1 MQAPILTH
9 HARQRSQQ
17 RSITSEVLSAI
28 LRKGSRTH
36 YKNVVICQLN
46 KGRETRYDGQ
56 RGQLVAILDREESCV
71 ITLWKKLPPHKRP
84 TRKGRAQTYQ
94 RVHWPQNQLLG
105 QFSPEDWE
113 DELAA

>member
-1 MQAPILTH
+1 MQTPILTH

-17 RSITSEVLSAI
+17 RGIPPEILSAI
-28 LRKGSRTH
+28 LRKGLRTRTRDT
-36 YKNVVICQLN
+36 VIYRLN
-46 KGRETRYDGQ
+46 KGRETRLGGQ
-56 RGQLVAILDREESCV
+56 RFTLTLVLDPTQSCI
-71 ITLWKKLPPHKRP
+71 ITLWKEPPEKRP
-84 TRKGRAQTYQ
+84 TRKARPQNTYQ